1 MAMNMTN
8 QVRSIAEVA
17 KAVTSG
23 DLTKAVE
30 VDVRGELLDLN
41 KTVNGM
47 TESLS
52 DIANKVTRV
61 VREVGTEGLLG
72 RQANVTNVNGAWKV
86 GPCPFRKT
94 SFDRSKL
101 NVIFF

>member
-1 MAMNMTN
+1 MAMNVTN

-17 KAVTSG
+17 KAVTNG
-23 DLTKAVE
+23 DLTKVIE

-47 TESLS
+47 TENLS
-52 DIANKVTRV
+52 GFANEVTRV

-72 RQANVTNVNGAWKV
+72 RRANVTNASGTWKV
-86 GPCPFRKT
+86 CPCPFQKT
-94 SFDRSKL
+94 SFDRS